1 MKSILDNTFL
11 ISRDW
16 KSVKVYLYR
25 NIQLYDVFSQ
35 ISFLFDMHFN

>member
-16 KSVKVYLYR
+16 KSVKVYLYG
-25 NIQLYDVFSQ
+25 NIQLDDVFSA
-35 ISFLFDMHFN
+35 D